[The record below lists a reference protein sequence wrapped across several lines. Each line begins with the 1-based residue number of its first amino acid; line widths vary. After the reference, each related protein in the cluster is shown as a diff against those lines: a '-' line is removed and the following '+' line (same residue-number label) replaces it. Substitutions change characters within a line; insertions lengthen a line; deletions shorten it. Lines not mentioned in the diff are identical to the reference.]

1 MDEAGPLF
9 VKEGAFFCVGAHR
22 PMSHSVANGCK
33 SQPHP
38 TSLEVNSVHL
48 WAISMETWPVLSQP
62 V

>member
-1 MDEAGPLF
+1 MMRLAPFRQERGPSSAL
-9 VKEGAFFCVGAHR
+9 EHTR

-38 TSLEVNSVHL
+38 MSLEVNSVHL